1 LSDRAPESLS
11 SPGFPGGEQ
20 GSHAPH
26 GSALSGGQG
35 DLRTDRT
42 KCGGGAPSRPA
53 PPPSPYEGRH
63 LIAELHGC
71 SGLADI
77 QLIETALERAAA
89 AAGAT
94 LLETRLHGFGE
105 RQGVTGVAL
114 LAESHISIH
123 TWPEHGYA
131 AVDIFLCAPRHDL
144 EAALAV
150 LSNALKAERVEQ
162 QLIARGYAAATSQN
176 LSHPGSGNVRA

>member
-1 LSDRAPESLS
+1 MSAPV
-11 SPGFPGGEQ
+11 
-20 GSHAPH
+20 
-26 GSALSGGQG
+26 
-35 DLRTDRT
+35 T
-42 KCGGGAPSRPA
+42 
-53 PPPSPYEGRH
+53 PYEGRH

-77 QLIETALERAAA
+77 DRVERALTGAAA

-94 LLETRLHGFGE
+94 LLEMRLHGFGAG
-105 RQGVTGVAL
+105 QGVTGVAL

-150 LSNALKAERVEQ
+150 MAEMLSATRVEQ
-162 QLIARGYAAATSQN
+162 QLIARGYAAQPA
-176 LSHPGSGNVRA
+176 PAA

>member
-1 LSDRAPESLS
+1 MTAAP
-11 SPGFPGGEQ
+11 
-20 GSHAPH
+20 
-26 GSALSGGQG
+26 
-35 DLRTDRT
+35 
-42 KCGGGAPSRPA
+42 C
-53 PPPSPYEGRH
+53 EGRH

-71 SGLADI
+71 RA
-77 QLIETALERAAA
+77 ALGDLDLVERALTDAAA

-94 LLETRLHGFGE
+94 LLEVRLHGFGAGH
-105 RQGVTGVAL
+105 GVTGVAL

-150 LSNALKAERVEQ
+150 LSQALQAERVEQ
-162 QLIARGYAAATSQN
+162 QLISRGYAAQALIQ
-176 LSHPGSGNVRA
+176 G

>member
-1 LSDRAPESLS
+1 MTAPV
-11 SPGFPGGEQ
+11 
-20 GSHAPH
+20 
-26 GSALSGGQG
+26 
-35 DLRTDRT
+35 
-42 KCGGGAPSRPA
+42 
-53 PPPSPYEGRH
+53 SPYDGRH

-77 QLIETALERAAA
+77 DRVERALIDAAA

-94 LLETRLHGFGE
+94 LLEVRLHGFGAG
-105 RQGVTGVAL
+105 QGVTGVAL

-150 LSNALKAERVEQ
+150 VAEALAAQRVEK
-162 QLIARGYAAATSQN
+162 QLIVRGYAALAAQAI
-176 LSHPGSGNVRA
+176 PAA

>member
-1 LSDRAPESLS
+1 MSAPV
-11 SPGFPGGEQ
+11 Q
-20 GSHAPH
+20 
-26 GSALSGGQG
+26 
-35 DLRTDRT
+35 
-42 KCGGGAPSRPA
+42 
-53 PPPSPYEGRH
+53 PYDGRH

-77 QLIETALERAAA
+77 GLVERALTEAAA

-94 LLETRLHGFGE
+94 LLELKLHGFGPG
-105 RQGVTGVAL
+105 QGVTGVAL
-114 LAESHISIH
+114 LAESHISFH

-150 LSNALKAERVEQ
+150 LARALAAGRVEQ
-162 QLIARGYAAATSQN
+162 QLICRGYAAQPSMTA
-176 LSHPGSGNVRA
+176 

>member
-1 LSDRAPESLS
+1 MSV
-11 SPGFPGGEQ
+11 
-20 GSHAPH
+20 
-26 GSALSGGQG
+26 
-35 DLRTDRT
+35 
-42 KCGGGAPSRPA
+42 PA
-53 PPPSPYEGRH
+53 PYEGRH

-77 QLIETALERAAA
+77 AIVEQALTDAAA

-94 LLETRLHGFGE
+94 LLELKLHGFGAG
-105 RQGVTGVAL
+105 QGITGVAL

-150 LSNALKAERVEQ
+150 LAEALSAERVEQ
-162 QLIARGYAAATSQN
+162 QLIARGYAAQPSVTA
-176 LSHPGSGNVRA
+176 

>member
-1 LSDRAPESLS
+1 MSAPV
-11 SPGFPGGEQ
+11 
-20 GSHAPH
+20 APY
-26 GSALSGGQG
+26 
-35 DLRTDRT
+35 D
-42 KCGGGAPSRPA
+42 
-53 PPPSPYEGRH
+53 GRH

-77 QLIETALERAAA
+77 DLIERALTGAAA

-94 LLETRLHGFGE
+94 LLEVRLHGFGAG
-105 RQGVTGVAL
+105 QGVTGVAL

-150 LSNALKAERVEQ
+150 LAEALGAARVDQ
-162 QLIARGYAAATSQN
+162 QLVLRGYAAQPA
-176 LSHPGSGNVRA
+176 PAA

>member
-1 LSDRAPESLS
+1 M
-11 SPGFPGGEQ
+11 
-20 GSHAPH
+20 
-26 GSALSGGQG
+26 SGPV
-35 DLRTDRT
+35 T
-42 KCGGGAPSRPA
+42 
-53 PPPSPYEGRH
+53 PYDGRH

-71 SGLADI
+71 SGLGDVA
-77 QLIETALERAAA
+77 LIETALAESAA

-94 LLETRLHGFGE
+94 LLDLRLHGFGAG
-105 RQGVTGVAL
+105 QGVTGVAL

-150 LSNALKAERVEQ
+150 LAGALAAERVEM
-162 QLIARGYAAATSQN
+162 QLIARGYAAQQAEVVARIA
-176 LSHPGSGNVRA
+176 G

>member
-1 LSDRAPESLS
+1 MIAP
-11 SPGFPGGEQ
+11 
-20 GSHAPH
+20 A
-26 GSALSGGQG
+26 
-35 DLRTDRT
+35 T
-42 KCGGGAPSRPA
+42 
-53 PPPSPYEGRH
+53 PYDGRH

-71 SGLADI
+71 SGLADV
-77 QLIETALERAAA
+77 QLVERALIGAAA

-94 LLETRLHGFGE
+94 LLELRLHGFGAG
-105 RQGVTGVAL
+105 QGVTGIAL

-150 LSNALKAERVEQ
+150 LADALGAQRVEQ
-162 QLIARGYAAATSQN
+162 QLIARGYASQQAAT
-176 LSHPGSGNVRA
+176 A

>member
-1 LSDRAPESLS
+1 VSVRA
-11 SPGFPGGEQ
+11 
-20 GSHAPH
+20 
-26 GSALSGGQG
+26 
-35 DLRTDRT
+35 T
-42 KCGGGAPSRPA
+42 
-53 PPPSPYEGRH
+53 PYEGRH

-77 QLIETALERAAA
+77 DLVERALTNAAA

-94 LLETRLHGFGE
+94 LLEVRLHGFGAG
-105 RQGVTGVAL
+105 QGVTGVAL

-150 LSNALKAERVEQ
+150 MAEALNAARVEQ
-162 QLIARGYAAATSQN
+162 QMIPRGYAAQPA
-176 LSHPGSGNVRA
+176 PAA